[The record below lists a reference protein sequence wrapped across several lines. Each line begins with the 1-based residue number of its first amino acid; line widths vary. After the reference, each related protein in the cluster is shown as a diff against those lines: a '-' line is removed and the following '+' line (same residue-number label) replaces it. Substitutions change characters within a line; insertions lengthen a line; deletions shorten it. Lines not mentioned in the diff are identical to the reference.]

1 MPDDQTPAQ
10 RYLRLAKEC
19 VDAAST
25 FLDGEQRNALLQM
38 AQVWQR
44 LADTHSNGTTS
55 LRPLTEREQPA
66 MQQQQQ
72 VQPKDDDKAE

>member
-10 RYLRLAKEC
+10 RYLRRAKEC
-19 VDAAST
+19 DAAST
-25 FLDGEQRNALLQM
+25 FPDGEQRDALLQM

-44 LADTHSNGTTS
+44 LTDTHSNGTTS

-72 VQPKDDDKAE
+72 VQPKDDEKAE

>member
-19 VDAAST
+19 IDAAST
-25 FLDGEQRNALLQM
+25 FPDGEQRDALLQM

-44 LADTHSNGTTS
+44 LADTHSNSTTS

-72 VQPKDDDKAE
+72 VQPKDDDKA

>member
-25 FLDGEQRNALLQM
+25 FPDGEQRDALLQM

-44 LADTHSNGTTS
+44 LADTHSGANVS
-55 LRPLTEREQPA
+55 LHPLAEREQPA

-72 VQPKDDDKAE
+72 VQPKDDGKTE